1 MVKLARDVMSTD
13 CQCIGEEESLLD
25 AARKLAALDVGAMPI
40 CGTDGRLKG
49 MLTDRD
55 LVVKAIARGRN
66 LTTTRAGE
74 LAEGRPITVD
84 SDDSISDVVKLMGEY
99 RIRRLPVLEGR
110 DLVGIVAIA
119 DLAAHLSRDEL
130 GELVQVIST
139 AS

>member
-1 MVKLARDVMSTD
+1 MVKLARDVMSAD

-49 MLTDRD
+49 MITDRD
-55 LVVKAIARGRN
+55 LVVKAIAQGKN

-84 SDDSISDVVKLMGEY
+84 GDDSISDVVKTLAEY
-99 RIRRLPVLEGR
+99 RIRRIPVLDGHN
-110 DLVGIVAIA
+110 LIGIIAIA
-119 DLAAHLSRDEL
+119 DLAVHLPKDEL
-130 GELVQVIST
+130 GELMQMIST
-139 AS
+139 ST